1 MLTII
6 SAAAMFAREKAARY
20 RVSEEPVRRCAGVPA
35 VRISFAHDG
44 SSNA

>member
-6 SAAAMFAREKAARY
+6 SAAALFVREKAAAIAFRKDQFG
-20 RVSEEPVRRCAGVPA
+20 VAGVPA

-44 SSNA
+44 SSIA